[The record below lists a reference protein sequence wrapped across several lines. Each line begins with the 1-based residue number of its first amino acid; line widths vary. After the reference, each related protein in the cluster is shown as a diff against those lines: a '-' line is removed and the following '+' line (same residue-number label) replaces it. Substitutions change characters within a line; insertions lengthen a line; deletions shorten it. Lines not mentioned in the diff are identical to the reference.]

1 MTPDMARIVAFFN
14 QKGGTAKT
22 TSTLNVAA
30 ALSERG
36 YRVLAMDLD
45 PQASLTMAFGVDVS
59 SLDQSVYD
67 LFLDDDLPATSVSL
81 PTKISDV
88 ELVPSHPDFATAEMA
103 LINELERERLLQSKL
118 RDPELDAFDFIL
130 IDAPPAL
137 GLVSINIL
145 VAAHDLIIPIEPHPL
160 SLLVLPRLFE
170 TVGRIRRL
178 NPQLRVLGFLP
189 TKVHPT
195 SRLVSDMLENLRESY
210 PDIPTLPPVP
220 LSVKGA
226 ESVAAQTSILEY
238 MPRSPLSAAY
248 REVAGLIV
256 EATDVAPRHAG
267 AAHV

>member
-1 MTPDMARIVAFFN
+1 MPSMARIVAFFN

-45 PQASLTMAFGVDVS
+45 PQASLTMAFGIDVS
-59 SLDQSVYD
+59 GLEQSVYE
-67 LFLDDDLPATSVSL
+67 LFLDDDLSATAVSL
-81 PTKISDV
+81 PTGITNVD
-88 ELVPSHPDFATAEMA
+88 LVPSHPDFATAEMA
-103 LINELERERLLQSKL
+103 LINELERERLLQVKL
-118 RDPELDAFDFIL
+118 RDDQLADYDFIL

-145 VAAHDLIIPIEPHPL
+145 VAADDLIIPIEPHPL

-170 TVGRIRRL
+170 TVARIRRL
-178 NPQLRVLGFLP
+178 NPNLRILGFLP
-189 TKVHPT
+189 TKVHST
-195 SRLVSDMLENLRESY
+195 SRLVSDMLENLREGY
-210 PDIPTLPPVP
+210 PDIPVLTSVP

-248 REVAGLIV
+248 RDVAGLIIA
-256 EATDVAPRHAG
+256 ATEIAPRSAG

>member
-1 MTPDMARIVAFFN
+1 MARIVAFFN

-59 SLDQSVYD
+59 TLDQSVYD
-67 LFLDDDLPATSVSL
+67 LFLDDDLSAIAVSL
-81 PTKISDV
+81 PTKIEGV
-88 ELVPSHPDFATAEMA
+88 RLVPSHPDFATAEMA
-103 LINELERERLLQSKL
+103 LINELERERLLQAKL
-118 RDPELDAFDFIL
+118 RDPDLAGFDFIL

-145 VAAHDLIIPIEPHPL
+145 VAADDLIIPIEPHPL

-170 TVGRIRRL
+170 TVGRIKRL
-178 NPQLRVLGFLP
+178 NPQMRVLGFLP

-195 SRLVSDMLENLRESY
+195 SRLVSDMLENLREGY
-210 PDIPTLPPVP
+210 PEIAVLPVVP

-248 REVAGLIV
+248 REVAALIIAETGV
-256 EATDVAPRHAG
+256 TTPAG

>member
-1 MTPDMARIVAFFN
+1 MPRIVAFFN

-45 PQASLTMAFGVDVS
+45 PQASLTMAFGVDVGQ
-59 SLDQSVYD
+59 LDQSVYE
-67 LFLDDDLPATSVSL
+67 LFLDDELTVGQVSL
-81 PTKISDV
+81 TTSIERV
-88 ELVPSHPDFATAEMA
+88 RLVPSHPDFATAEMA
-103 LINELERERLLQSKL
+103 LINELERERLLQAKL
-118 RDPELDAFDFIL
+118 RELRDVDADYVL

-137 GLVSINIL
+137 GLISINIL
-145 VAAHDLIIPIEPHPL
+145 VATHDLIVPIEPHPL

-170 TVGRIRRL
+170 TVGKVRRL
-178 NPQLRVLGFLP
+178 NPDMRLLGFLP

-195 SRLVSDMLENLRESY
+195 SRLVSDMLETLRQRY
-210 PDIPTLPPVP
+210 PEIPILPTIP

-226 ESVAAQTSILEY
+226 ESVAANTSILEY
-238 MPRSPLSAAY
+238 MPRSPLSQAY
-248 REVAGLIV
+248 REVASILLG
-256 EATDVAPRHAG
+256 ERAPAEPMAR

>member
-1 MTPDMARIVAFFN
+1 MARIVAFFN

-36 YRVLAMDLD
+36 LRVLAMDLD

-59 SLDQSVYD
+59 TLEQSVYD
-67 LFLDDDLPATSVSL
+67 LFLDDDLAVDDASL
-81 PTKISDV
+81 PTRTANV
-88 ELVPSHPDFATAEMA
+88 RLVPSHPDFAAAEMA
-103 LINELERERLLQSKL
+103 LINELERERLLQAKL
-118 RDPELDAFDFIL
+118 RGADLSALDFVL

-137 GLVSINIL
+137 GLISINIL
-145 VAAHDLIIPIEPHPL
+145 VAADDLIIPIEPHPL

-170 TVGRIRRL
+170 TVARVRRL
-178 NPQLRVLGFLP
+178 NPRLRVLGFLP
-189 TKVHPT
+189 TKVHST
-195 SRLVSDMLENLRESY
+195 SRLVSDMLDNLRRSY
-210 PDIPTLPPVP
+210 PDIPVLPPVP

-226 ESVAAQTSILEY
+226 ESVAAQSSILEY

-248 REVAGLIV
+248 REVAATLAAAN
-256 EATDVAPRHAG
+256 EAMTTRAG